1 MGRRCPAPPRGAM
14 AFYEIIIFL
23 VLALD
28 SSSSISITMVSI
40 WESNMGLQVR
50 FNPLQAFQTV
60 RVFSWA

>member
-1 MGRRCPAPPRGAM
+1 M